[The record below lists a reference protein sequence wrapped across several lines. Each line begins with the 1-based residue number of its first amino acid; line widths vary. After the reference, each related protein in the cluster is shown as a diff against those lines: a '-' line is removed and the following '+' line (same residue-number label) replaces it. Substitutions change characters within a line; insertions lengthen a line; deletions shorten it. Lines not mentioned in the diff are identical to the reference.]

1 MCVFH
6 GCTKLEEGKVY
17 IKEDNLQ
24 EKPGLKQLFE
34 NLLNVFE
41 QRYDEIKTNKEKK
54 YIAAKDI
61 IDGFSDFMRVWVLL
75 VF

>member
-1 MCVFH
+1 MDVLNLKEV
-6 GCTKLEEGKVY
+6 GY

-41 QRYDEIKTNKEKK
+41 QRYDEVKTNKEKR
-54 YIAAKDI
+54 YITAKDI
-61 IDGFSDFMRVWVLL
+61 IDGFSDFMRVWGSSC
-75 VF
+75 FK